1 MLAVTE
7 GALGVDRVEA
17 GSPGRVVAVWRGPV
31 KEEAKVVLVRGME
44 LKVRGGGSKTV
55 VMVVV
60 STVVVVVVVAEMMMV
75 AVALAVIAEPV
86 FVVTAEDFA

>member
-60 STVVVVVVVAEMMMV
+60 STVVVVAEMMMV